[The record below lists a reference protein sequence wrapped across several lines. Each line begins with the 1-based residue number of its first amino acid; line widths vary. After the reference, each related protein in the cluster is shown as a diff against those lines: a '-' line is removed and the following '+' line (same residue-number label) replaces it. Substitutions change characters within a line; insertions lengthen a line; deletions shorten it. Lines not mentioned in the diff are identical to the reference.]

1 MSIVHLKSPGQKAP
15 NCGGKANTLAE
26 LLQADFPVPDAIAL
40 NAPPTS
46 PQAWDAILTWW
57 NTHNNPPLAVR
68 SSACGED
75 GADFSFAGQHD
86 SLLNVTT
93 EATLRAAIDQCFAS
107 TDSQHAKSYRR
118 EFGIAKNAVRMNVIL
133 QLMVDARYAGVF
145 FSHDPRRREETWLI
159 EYVEGLGEDLVSGRV
174 TPKHLTDEDIEKPE
188 FSPFKCVL
196 ESATRAADFL
206 DYPLDMEWAIDKQ
219 GRIHILQCRP
229 ITTQS
234 VDLDDALRRHF
245 DALRKVHP
253 ADTTWDGQPFSE
265 WPGQASRAGCSLW
278 EKAFSDGH
286 AFDSALR
293 ELGYCGC
300 PPGTGSLI
308 DRVCGRPFVNLARL
322 MSCFY
327 GAIPCRMIA
336 TPEPNLKFDGRQLS
350 LKTVLNLPS
359 ALCTMFRVT
368 GRMSSSRGT
377 LLKTCR
383 ASLEEHRNAIEK
395 RSSQS
400 IANPTDAL
408 NTLRHC
414 YHQVTTHDFK
424 WPLTLI
430 MLIQSTSKTLETH
443 LAKVYGNDKAS
454 AKLQEWMAI
463 GLHTETMQMQQ
474 ALQSAIAHPEARDAF
489 VANYGHRGPGELDLA
504 RPRWRERTE
513 RLFGPAKGQTRE
525 AKNPDQSVDDQIAA
539 ITSFRKT
546 LIQQEWTLLRDM
558 LELREAWKMSLM
570 RSFQDIRQQLL
581 LLGVH
586 SELGDSIFH
595 LNIDEILESGLE
607 GLKQATTQSTIEA
620 RTAEQSTFS
629 IISLPD
635 VLTLETL
642 NTLLDVPELDTET
655 TQQGVAL
662 SPGLAQGVVRVVT
675 GDPSDV
681 DITSWPNDV
690 ILVTESTD
698 PGWTPL
704 FAEVRGIVVEKGGVL
719 SHCAIVAREMGIPA
733 VSQIAHCYRLYKD
746 GDSVW
751 VDGLNGT
758 VRFTNDD

>member
-1 MSIVHLKSPGQKAP
+1 
-15 NCGGKANTLAE
+15 
-26 LLQADFPVPDAIAL
+26 
-40 NAPPTS
+40 
-46 PQAWDAILTWW
+46 
-57 NTHNNPPLAVR
+57 LAVR

-75 GADFSFAGQHD
+75 GTDFSFAGQHD
-86 SLLNVTT
+86 SILNVKT
-93 EATLRAAIDQCFAS
+93 EDALRTAVDQCFAS
-107 TDSQHAKSYRR
+107 TESQHAKSYRH
-118 EFGIAKNAVRMNVIL
+118 EFGIGENAVRMNVIL

-145 FSHDPRRREETWLI
+145 FSQDPRRREETWLI

-188 FSPFKCVL
+188 FVPFKVVL
-196 ESATRAADFL
+196 ESAKHAAEFL
-206 DYPLDMEWAIDKQ
+206 DYPLDMEWATDQ
-219 GRIHILQCRP
+219 EGRVHILQCRP

-234 VDLDDALRRHF
+234 VDLEDALRRHF
-245 DALRKVHP
+245 DDLRKRHA
-253 ADTTWDGQPFSE
+253 ADTSWDGQPFSE
-265 WPGQASRAGCSLW
+265 WPGQASSAGCSLW

-293 ELGYCGC
+293 ELGYRGC

-308 DRVCGRPFVNLARL
+308 DRVCGRPFVNLSRL

-327 GAIPCRMIA
+327 GPIPCRMIA
-336 TPEPNLKFDGRQLS
+336 TPEPNLKFDGSKLS

-359 ALCTMFRVT
+359 ALGAMFRVT

-377 LLKTCR
+377 LLKACR
-383 ASLEEHRNAIEK
+383 ASLEEHRNSINEQSSP
-395 RSSQS
+395 SSQD
-400 IANPTDAL
+400 PTDAL
-408 NTLRHC
+408 KNLRDC
-414 YHQVTTHDFK
+414 YTQVTTNDFK

-454 AKLQEWMAI
+454 SKLQEWMAI
-463 GLHTETMQMQQ
+463 GLHTETMKMQE

-489 VANYGHRGPGELDLA
+489 IAAYGHRGPGELDLA
-504 RPRWRERTE
+504 RPRWSERSE
-513 RLFGPAKGQTRE
+513 RLFSATRGQTRE
-525 AKNPDQSVDDQIAA
+525 TKTAQESVDDQIAA

-570 RSFQDIRQQLL
+570 RSFQGIRHQLL
-581 LLGVH
+581 LLGAQ
-586 SELGDSIFH
+586 SELGDAIFH
-595 LNIDEILESGLE
+595 LTIDDILDSGLD
-607 GLKQATTQSTIEA
+607 GLKQPATQSTIDA
-620 RTAEQSTFS
+620 RTVEQTTFS

-635 VLTLETL
+635 ALSLETL
-642 NTLLDVPELDTET
+642 DTLLDVPELDADT

-681 DITSWPNDV
+681 DIASWPNDV

-733 VSQIAHCYRLYKD
+733 VSQIAHCYRHYKD